1 MVLSTS
7 QALKSVALVGE
18 LLIATRLS
26 RDVLFLYLPMTELLW
41 VGWSFIGSWRSDI
54 VFFLVLGNTNMLPLD
69 VPALIVA
76 IYCDCVLFSTTADR

>member
-76 IYCDCVLFSTTADR
+76 IYCD